1 MSRAFRLNS
10 LPPTSMS
17 TTLLPS
23 SSLSADMM
31 PPSSRRASRVLRL
44 AMGTGF
50 DFDEDVAVLPIAA
63 VEKLM
68 GNAGFAPD
76 RVSRLLVRFADA
88 AVIECHLV
96 FALRQRHDEIGQQM
110 LVPWLPLSGV
120 ERDAPHAHQFVLEHD
135 LIANRSQ
142 HAHGCN
148 LPAMIRYRSAPAC
161 GRPTTWRYKSC
172 ARAAPIAAIA
182 AMWSSGLTST
192 KVSRGQPM
200 SWRNRSPTSNN
211 ERSRRPPSSG
221 ASRWE
226 TMRCFSPGTSA
237 GMWGRRRTSVK

>member
-1 MSRAFRLNS
+1 MAASRDQGRAPEPGTGS
-10 LPPTSMS
+10 LGRARQPGGRAAC
-17 TTLLPS
+17 
-23 SSLSADMM
+23 SLSRWAC
-31 PPSSRRASRVLRL
+31 R
-44 AMGTGF
+44 F

-68 GNAGFAPD
+68 GDAGFAPD

-88 AVIECHLV
+88 AVIERHLV
-96 FALRQRHDEIGQQM
+96 AALRQRHDEIGQQM
-110 LVPWLPLSGV
+110 LVPGLPLSGV
-120 ERDAPHAHQFVLEHD
+120 ERDAPHPHQFVLEHD
-135 LIANRSQ
+135 LVANRSQ
-142 HAHGCN
+142 YAHRCS
-148 LPAMIRYRSAPAC
+148 LPAVICYRSAPAWGC
-161 GRPTTWRYKSC
+161 PTTWRYRSC
-172 ARAAPIAAIA
+172 TRVPPIAAIA
-182 AMWSSGLTST
+182 VIWSSGLTST

-200 SWRNRSPTSNN
+200 SWRNRSPTSNK

>member
-1 MSRAFRLNS
+1 MSRALCLNS
-10 LPPTSMS
+10 LLPTSMS

-23 SSLSADMM
+23 SSLSSDMM
-31 PPSSRRASRVLRL
+31 PPSTRRSSGVLRL

-110 LVPWLPLSGV
+110 LVPWLPLSGF

-135 LIANRSQ
+135 LVANRSQ
-142 HAHGCN
+142 HAHRCN
-148 LPAMIRYRSAPAC
+148 LPTMIRYRSAPAS
-161 GRPTTWRYKSC
+161 RPPDHLAIQVLRPCSAHRSDRGDVVVGPNQHQDI
-172 ARAAPIAAIA
+172 ARAAHELAKSIAD
-182 AMWSSGLTST
+182 
-192 KVSRGQPM
+192 VEQ
-200 SWRNRSPTSNN
+200 
-211 ERSRRPPSSG
+211 
-221 ASRWE
+221 
-226 TMRCFSPGTSA
+226 
-237 GMWGRRRTSVK
+237 